1 MPETWFQILKLKR
14 GVPEDGPAS
23 KDENYSSGKGKDKKI
38 ESESKL
44 TKVVIMYL
52 KKKKSGA
59 WDHLSKTLALRSLGV
74 KSYFVRA
81 ILKVKRK

>member
-1 MPETWFQILKLKR
+1 MIPDPQAKP

-44 TKVVIMYL
+44 TKDAY
-52 KKKKSGA
+52 
-59 WDHLSKTLALRSLGV
+59 DLA
-74 KSYFVRA
+74 
-81 ILKVKRK
+81 

>member
-52 KKKKSGA
+52 KKKKKNERELGITYRRPS
-59 WDHLSKTLALRSLGV
+59 LS
-74 KSYFVRA
+74 VRWE
-81 ILKVKRK
+81 

>member
-1 MPETWFQILKLKR
+1 MIPDPQAKR

-44 TKVVIMYL
+44 TKDAYDLV
-52 KKKKSGA
+52 
-59 WDHLSKTLALRSLGV
+59 
-74 KSYFVRA
+74 
-81 ILKVKRK
+81 

>member
-1 MPETWFQILKLKR
+1 MIQDPQAKR
-14 GVPEDGPAS
+14 GDLEDRPAS

-52 KKKKSGA
+52 KKKNYRELGITYRRPS
-59 WDHLSKTLALRSLGV
+59 LS
-74 KSYFVRA
+74 VRWE
-81 ILKVKRK
+81 

>member
-1 MPETWFQILKLKR
+1 MPETWFKILKLKR

-44 TKVVIMYL
+44 TKEQWLHMVASPRI
-52 KKKKSGA
+52 GNFR
-59 WDHLSKTLALRSLGV
+59 RSLSCPTCGRQIWPYEGRERTEQ
-74 KSYFVRA
+74 S
-81 ILKVKRK
+81 

>member
-1 MPETWFQILKLKR
+1 MIQDPQAKR

-44 TKVVIMYL
+44 TKEQWLHMVASPR
-52 KKKKSGA
+52 K
-59 WDHLSKTLALRSLGV
+59 LSKESIVPYLWSTNLA
-74 KSYFVRA
+74 
-81 ILKVKRK
+81 I